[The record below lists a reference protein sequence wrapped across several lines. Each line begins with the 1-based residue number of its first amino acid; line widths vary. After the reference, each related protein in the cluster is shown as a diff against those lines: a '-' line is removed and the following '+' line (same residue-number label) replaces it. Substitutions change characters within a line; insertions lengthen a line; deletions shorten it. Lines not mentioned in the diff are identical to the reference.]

1 MFNRSRKGIRHG
13 MARLLYKLINKKF
26 PNQLIKIIWSMISER
41 SLVVASGDSY
51 SNNLYKTNNWLQQ
64 GMVNSPILFSIY
76 TSDLLKLFG
85 LNQPNNPRAIAF
97 ADDLIVYL
105 ADSWPSNIQQNL
117 QSLFIKLEY
126 YFETWKLSINIDKCD
141 VVLFFILFN

>member
-1 MFNRSRKGIRHG
+1 

-41 SLVVASGDSY
+41 SLVVA
-51 SNNLYKTNNWLQQ
+51 N
-64 GMVNSPILFSIY
+64 
-76 TSDLLKLFG
+76 
-85 LNQPNNPRAIAF
+85 
-97 ADDLIVYL
+97 DLIVYL